1 MSVRKVYSVL
11 VGHEVVF
18 SGSYKVAM
26 DVYSAVFKTISVC
39 SVSPAPVVSISFQP
53 QFLSV

>member
-26 DVYSAVFKTISVC
+26 DVYSAVFKTISAC

-53 QFLSV
+53 